1 MVQILA
7 QNNNYLS
14 AKELADF
21 FYCSFAIDLSASDIR
36 YILETAMDNSVPIVK
51 QKIGNAHPKYSV
63 MQ

>member
-21 FYCSFAIDLSASDIR
+21 YSFAIDLSASDIR

-51 QKIGNAHPKYSV
+51 QKIGNAHPKDSV